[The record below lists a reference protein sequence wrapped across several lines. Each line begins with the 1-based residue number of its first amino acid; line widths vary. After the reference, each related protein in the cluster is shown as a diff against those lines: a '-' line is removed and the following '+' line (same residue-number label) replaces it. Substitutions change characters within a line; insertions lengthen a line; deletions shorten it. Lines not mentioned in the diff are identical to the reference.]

1 MSGIDLLSELESK
14 VLAALERGE
23 GTVPCYTGTRPRETE
38 AHVSHAVEEALDY
51 CWVMEMLLAHLKTD
65 AGKQLREAIAQ
76 KYAEQIEDG
85 IREAREDAAQEDW
98 LERTSQAAAD
108 AREVA

>member
-1 MSGIDLLSELESK
+1 MSVVLLSELESS
-14 VLAALERGE
+14 VLAALERGD
-23 GTVPCYTGTRPRETE
+23 GVVPCYTGTRPRETE

-51 CWVMEMLLAHLKTD
+51 AFVMADLLALLKVGADDLPGRIAT
-65 AGKQLREAIAQ
+65 LRQTIAQ

-98 LERTSQAAAD
+98 LERDTRGVFA
-108 AREVA
+108 